1 MKRSQLEVGQTDY
14 WKEKVNDYQ
23 EQTIQAS
30 REIAESYIESQKEI
44 INSLQSA
51 WVPQIEAVNRIFT
64 YYWISPRRLTEIY
77 ANMATST
84 ANNMLVVTR
93 LLNNMVFA
101 SMDAFKTSM
110 QQAKDNAKEFSKI
123 GVNTA
128 RIQDI

>member
-1 MKRSQLEVGQTDY
+1 
-14 WKEKVNDYQ
+14 
-23 EQTIQAS
+23 
-30 REIAESYIESQKEI
+30 
-44 INSLQSA
+44 LQSA

-84 ANNMLVVTR
+84 ANNMLIVTR